1 MISYVLV
8 MIVSLATGQPTHVS
22 LEGPMS
28 QTWCEQLIKRDGY
41 SGEDGT
47 SRKSPSCV
55 SWPDAQRALSQH
67 FCKRTPGPSP
77 RWPSIQFDCV
87 APAPAPVPARASA
100 PPARTRYHS
109 PTRTN
114 LILPS
119 VSARAGLRSAST
131 SLRAPPL
138 PWPRPAPGTTQPQPE
153 PPAPAA
159 QPAPPEQPS
168 RPAQKQFTLGP
179 AATALVAQAHTRANG
194 GNYGLAAAAIERAL
208 RIEPDNPLLWIEIGQ
223 VRMDEGNAAQA
234 EGMDRKALALAT
246 GDSQAQATAWRLI
259 AESLRVRGRNQEA
272 AEADHHAVALALR

>member
-1 MISYVLV
+1 
-8 MIVSLATGQPTHVS
+8 MIVSLATGQPTHAS

-67 FCKRTPGPSP
+67 FCKQTPGPSP

-100 PPARTRYHS
+100 PPTRMRYHS
-109 PTRTN
+109 RTRIK

-119 VSARAGLRSAST
+119 VIARAGLRSAST
-131 SLRAPPL
+131 SLRAPP
-138 PWPRPAPGTTQPQPE
+138 PPSPRPAPGTTQPE
-153 PPAPAA
+153 P
-159 QPAPPEQPS
+159 PAPPEQPS
-168 RPAQKQFTLGP
+168 RPAQKQFSLGP
-179 AATALVAQAHTRANG
+179 AATALVAQAHTQANG

-223 VRMDEGNAAQA
+223 VRMREGNAAQA

-272 AEADHHAVALALR
+272 AEAGHHAVALALR

>member
-8 MIVSLATGQPTHVS
+8 MIVSLATGQPTHAS

-28 QTWCEQLIKRDGY
+28 QTWCEQLIKHDGY

-67 FCKRTPGPSP
+67 ICKQTPGPSP

-100 PPARTRYHS
+100 PPARMRS
-109 PTRTN
+109 P
-114 LILPS
+114 
-119 VSARAGLRSAST
+119 
-131 SLRAPPL
+131 
-138 PWPRPAPGTTQPQPE
+138 WPAPGTPQPQPE
-153 PPAPAA
+153 PPPPAA

-168 RPAQKQFTLGP
+168 RLAQKQFSLGP

-194 GNYGLAAAAIERAL
+194 GNYGLAAVAIERAL

-223 VRMDEGNAAQA
+223 VRMGEGNAAQA